1 MKIVNAVVVLSAAGL
16 LSIAQA
22 GAVVSDVKVAQDPGT
37 CQVAVDYT
45 LSERAIVTVDFL
57 TNGVSVGGARFRSV
71 AGDVHKVVE
80 AGARRILWRP
90 DKDWPNVRLGKDV
103 VFTAKVTAWAE
114 NTPPNYMVIRI
125 DDAVQELPAE
135 QRTTY
140 YETAEALPFPGGV
153 QDVLCLTDYL
163 VFRKCPAA
171 NVTFR
176 IGAITADCN
185 LIECRPA
192 HFVTLTN
199 DFYIGVY
206 EVTQQQYAYFA
217 GTKQTAKP
225 SYFTADWAMRPVE
238 NVSMVA
244 LRGYCNYDPNCT
256 PENGKR
262 KYWPESG
269 HEILATETDGSQP
282 SLSRLRLLTGKDFD
296 LPTDAQ
302 HEFAARA
309 GKPGVLPDGYAL
321 WDTVDGLNSQQRV
334 GKYTRSQESPDITVM
349 PSAVTPET
357 PAAAGGTA
365 VVGSYAPNDWGI
377 YDMVGN
383 VSEWCLDN
391 WAVYA
396 SDDPEIDPVGPATPL
411 DSDSSK
417 IRLFRGG
424 NWKENYGS
432 CLIPRRWRDNALSG
446 YSGVGFRL
454 CLTLP

>member
-1 MKIVNAVVVLSAAGL
+1 MKIVNAVAALAVVASLNGVAR
-16 LSIAQA
+16 A
-22 GAVVSDVKVAQDPGT
+22 GAVVSDVKVVQDPGT
-37 CQVAVDYT
+37 CQVAVDYA

-90 DKDWPNVRLGKDV
+90 EKDWPNVRLGKDIA
-103 VFTAKVTAWAE
+103 FTAKVTAWSE
-114 NTPPNYMVIRI
+114 KTPPDYMVIRI
-125 DDAVQELPAE
+125 DDSVQELPAAD
-135 QRTTY
+135 RTAY

-153 QDVLCLTDYL
+153 QDDLCKTDYL

-176 IGAITADCN
+176 LGSLVTDCN
-185 LIECRPA
+185 LREARPA
-192 HFVTLTN
+192 HYVTLTN

-206 EVTQQQYAYFA
+206 EVTQRQYEHFA
-217 GTKQTAKP
+217 GAQQTARP
-225 SYFTADWAMRPVE
+225 SYFTADYAMRPVE
-238 NVSMVA
+238 KVSVVA
-244 LRGYCNYDPNCT
+244 LRGLCNYDPNFT

-269 HEILATETDGSQP
+269 HEILSTEIDGAQP

-302 HEFAARA
+302 YEFAARA
-309 GKPGVLPDGYAL
+309 GKPGVLPDGHPL
-321 WDTVDGLNSQQRV
+321 WDTVDGLGPKQRV
-334 GKYTRSQESPDITVM
+334 GKYARSSISSDITVQ

-383 VSEWCLDN
+383 VNEWCLDN
-391 WAVYA
+391 WGAYTEEA
-396 SDDPEIDPVGPATPL
+396 QIDPLGPATPQ
-411 DSDSSK
+411 DNVASK
-417 IRLFRGG
+417 WRVYRGG
-424 NWKENYGS
+424 TWKEDHGG
-432 CLIPRRWRDNALSG
+432 CIIPRRYYTNALGG
-446 YSGVGFRL
+446 YNDLGFRL